1 MFRRGAETTETLYRV
16 AGEEGGA
23 LERRSANGSG
33 VLVDPQGF
41 VVTNAH
47 VVGSAR
53 RVQVLVPQSRNGK
66 QQTAKLMPAEVMGVD
81 RETDIAILKVEI
93 KDGPYLEFGDSDQL
107 RQGRLVVAL
116 GSPFGLANSVS
127 MG

>member
-53 RVQVLVPQSRNGK
+53 RVQVLVPQSRRVVTGSN
-66 QQTAKLMPAEVMGVD
+66 KLP
-81 RETDIAILKVEI
+81 
-93 KDGPYLEFGDSDQL
+93 S
-107 RQGRLVVAL
+107 
-116 GSPFGLANSVS
+116 
-127 MG
+127 